1 MRNSEAIQAAV
12 QEFIDHHVM
21 RHAGTQEVWNLPF
34 AHVSAL
40 EWFKYDAVMLA
51 FVLLVLLSFGVA
63 VRCKYGTLPRGIAA
77 VAEMYVLFIR
87 DHIAYAN
94 LGKETGRKF
103 VSFFCTLFIFI
114 FAGNFLGLIP
124 VFSSVTGNISVT
136 TALALIFVVV
146 SFFTLI
152 RMRGLAGFKGA
163 FVPHG
168 MSVWLTPIMTVMEVV
183 SYVIRVF
190 TLTIRLACNMLAGH
204 MMIYSFLGLFLVFG
218 WIALPAVALTVVM
231 YFFELFV
238 AILQAYVFTL
248 LAAIFINMMVN
259 PSHG

>member
-1 MRNSEAIQAAV
+1 MRNPEAIQVAV

-21 RHAGTQEVWNLPF
+21 RHAASQEGWNVPF
-34 AHVSAL
+34 AHVGAL
-40 EWFKYDAVMLA
+40 EWFKYDAVMLGV
-51 FVLLVLLSFGVA
+51 VLVSLLGLGVA
-63 VRCKYGTLPRGIAA
+63 VRRRYGTLPRGIAA

-124 VFSSVTGNISVT
+124 VFNSVTANISVT
-136 TALALIFVVV
+136 AALALIFVAV

-163 FVPHG
+163 FVPQG
-168 MSVWLTPIMTVMEVV
+168 MSACLTPVMTVMEVV
-183 SYVIRVF
+183 SFVIRVF
-190 TLTIRLACNMLAGH
+190 TLAVRLACNMLVGH
-204 MMIYSFLGLFLVFG
+204 MMIYSFLGLFLIFG
-218 WIALPAVALTVVM
+218 WIALPVVAVAVCM
-231 YFFELFV
+231 YLFELFM
-238 AILQAYVFTL
+238 AILQAYIFTL
-248 LAAIFINMMVN
+248 LSAIFINMMVN